1 LVAGHGEFQL
11 VEYFFFQRQGCNL
24 VHDEAVKVDGRI
36 NGARKICSKCGA
48 QVLTRG

>member
-11 VEYFFFQRQGCNL
+11 VDDFFFQRQGCNL
-24 VHDEAVKVDGRI
+24 VHNEGVKVDGSI
-36 NGARKICSKCGA
+36 NGARKICSNFCA